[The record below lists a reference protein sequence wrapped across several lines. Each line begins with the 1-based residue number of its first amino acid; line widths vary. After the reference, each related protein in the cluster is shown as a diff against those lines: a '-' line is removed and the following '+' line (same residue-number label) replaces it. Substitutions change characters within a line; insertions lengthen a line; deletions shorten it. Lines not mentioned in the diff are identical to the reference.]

1 MCAYERG
8 NYSMF
13 CEEFNSVIM
22 AAKAKVNL
30 LKKNSLGYFLSSMLA
45 GLYVGMGIMLIF
57 TIGGL
62 LSASNSPATK
72 IVMGVSFGIALSLV
86 IMAGSELF
94 TGNNFI
100 MTAAS
105 LSKEVKWSDTLKV
118 WIVCFIGNLVGSIIA
133 GYMFYATGLSAGAVG
148 EFIAK
153 TSATKMSIPFL
164 PLLMR
169 GIFCNILVCLA
180 TWCSF
185 KLKSESGKLIMVF
198 WCLFAFITAGFE
210 HSVAN
215 MTLLTIGLLN
225 PGAANISVMGYAYN
239 IGVVT
244 LGNVIGGAVFLALP
258 YYIISRKK

>member
-1 MCAYERG
+1 
-8 NYSMF
+8 MF
-13 CEEFNSVIM
+13 CEEFNSVVM
-22 AAKAKVNL
+22 AAKGKVNL
-30 LKKNSLGYFLSSMLA
+30 LKTNGLGYFMSSMLA

-62 LSASNSPATK
+62 LNSSGSPATK
-72 IVMGVSFGIALSLV
+72 IVMGVSFGVALSLV

-105 LSKEVKWSDTLKV
+105 LSGEVKWKDTLKV
-118 WIVCFIGNLVGSIIA
+118 WLVCFLGNLAGSIIG
-133 GYMFYATGLSAGAVG
+133 GYMFYATGLSAGPVG

-153 TSATKMSIPFL
+153 TSAVKMSIPFW

-180 TWCSF
+180 TWCGF
-185 KLKSESGKLIMVF
+185 KLKSESGKLIIIF
-198 WCLFAFITAGFE
+198 WCLFAFITSGFE

-225 PGAANISVMGYAYN
+225 PGAANVSIIGYAYN

-244 LGNVIGGAVFLALP
+244 LGNIIGGAIFLALP
-258 YYIISRKK
+258 YYIISKKK

>member
-1 MCAYERG
+1 
-8 NYSMF
+8 MF
-13 CEEFNSVIM
+13 CEEFNSVVM

-30 LKKNSLGYFLSSMLA
+30 LKTNRLGYFASSMLA
-45 GLYVGMGIMLIF
+45 GFYVGLGIMLIF

-62 LSASNSPATK
+62 LNSSGSSATK
-72 IVMGVSFGIALSLV
+72 IVMGASFGVALSLV

-105 LSKEVKWSDTLKV
+105 LSGEVKWKDTLKIWLV
-118 WIVCFIGNLVGSIIA
+118 SFVGNLVGSIIA
-133 GYMFYATGLSAGAVG
+133 GAMFYAAGLTTGPVG

-153 TSATKMSIPFL
+153 TSAVKMSLPFW

-185 KLKSESGKLIMVF
+185 RLKNEVAKLIMIF
-198 WCLFAFITAGFE
+198 WCLFAFITTGFE

-215 MTLLTIGLLN
+215 MTLLTIGLLA
-225 PGAANISVMGYAYN
+225 PGAANVSLMGYAYN

-244 LGNVIGGAVFLALP
+244 LGNMIGGAIFLALP
-258 YYIISRKK
+258 YYIISKKK

>member
-1 MCAYERG
+1 
-8 NYSMF
+8 MF
-13 CEEFNSVIM
+13 CEEFNSVVM

-30 LKKNSLGYFLSSMLA
+30 LKTNKPGYFISSMLA
-45 GLYVGMGIMLIF
+45 GFYVGMGIMLIF

-62 LSASNSPATK
+62 LNSSGSSATR
-72 IVMGVSFGIALSLV
+72 IVMGASFGVALSLV

-100 MTAAS
+100 MMAAS
-105 LSKEVKWSDTLKV
+105 LSKEVKWTDTLKV
-118 WIVCFIGNLVGSIIA
+118 WVVSFAGNLVGSIIA
-133 GYMFYATGLSAGAVG
+133 GSMFYAAGLSAGPVG

-153 TSATKMSIPFL
+153 ASATKMSIPFW

-169 GIFCNILVCLA
+169 GVFCNILVCLA

-185 KLKSESGKLIMVF
+185 KLKSESAKLIMIF

-225 PGAANISVMGYAYN
+225 PGAANVSAIGYVYN

-244 LGNVIGGAVFLALP
+244 LGNIIGGAVFLALP
-258 YYIISRKK
+258 YYIISKKK

>member
-1 MCAYERG
+1 
-8 NYSMF
+8 MF

-30 LKKNSLGYFLSSMLA
+30 LKTNKLGYFISSMLA

-62 LSASNSPATK
+62 LGGSGSPATK
-72 IVMGVSFGIALSLV
+72 IVMGVSFGVALSLV

-105 LSKEVKWSDTLKV
+105 LRKEVKWTDTINI

-133 GYMFYATGLSAGAVG
+133 GYLFYATGLTAGPVG

-153 TSATKMSIPFL
+153 TSAAKMSVPFL
-164 PLLMR
+164 PLLVR

-185 KLKSESGKLIMVF
+185 KLS
-198 WCLFAFITAGFE
+198 LF
-210 HSVAN
+210 S
-215 MTLLTIGLLN
+215 
-225 PGAANISVMGYAYN
+225 
-239 IGVVT
+239 
-244 LGNVIGGAVFLALP
+244 
-258 YYIISRKK
+258 